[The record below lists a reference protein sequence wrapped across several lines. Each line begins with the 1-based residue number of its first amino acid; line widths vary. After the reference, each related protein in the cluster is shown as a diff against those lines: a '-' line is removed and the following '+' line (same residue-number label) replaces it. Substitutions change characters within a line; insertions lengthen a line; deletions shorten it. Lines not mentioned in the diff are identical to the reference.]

1 MSTQSSPPMDVKAG
15 RSNAWIWTLVRG
27 LLALALG
34 LFLLFSS
41 QTAPMA
47 IAYALAA
54 YAAVVGAIQTF
65 MSFLNRKAPGSTTD
79 RIRGLVGLIGGGA
92 VLLLAYFNVLS
103 PGASYTLLAVLLI
116 LFGGLGIFEVLF
128 DRGDQRFAFVPL
140 LINVLL
146 VALGVMVF
154 YSRSQGF
161 DLRLWAGIIMALI
174 GAGLI
179 AYGYF
184 WQKRNA

>member
-1 MSTQSSPPMDVKAG
+1 MTVQSSPPINVRSG

-41 QTAPMA
+41 QTAPIA
-47 IAYALAA
+47 LAYALAA
-54 YAAVVGAIQTF
+54 YATIVGAIQTF
-65 MSFLNRKAPGSTTD
+65 MSFLNRRAPGSTTD
-79 RIRGLVGLIGGGA
+79 RIRGLVGFIGGGA
-92 VLLLAYFNVLS
+92 LLLLAYFDVVTI
-103 PGASYTLLAVLLI
+103 GAAYTWLALLLI
-116 LFGGLGIFEVLF
+116 VFGGLGIFEALF
-128 DRGDQRFAFVPL
+128 DRGDRRFALVPL

-146 VALGVMVF
+146 VVLGVMVF
-154 YSRSQGF
+154 YSRSAGF
-161 DLRLWAGIIMALI
+161 DLRLWAGIILALI

-184 WQKRNA
+184 WQKRQA

>member
-1 MSTQSSPPMDVKAG
+1 MSTHSSPPMDVNAG
-15 RSNAWIWTLVRG
+15 RSNSWIWTLVRG

-41 QTAPMA
+41 QSAPIA

-54 YAAVVGAIQTF
+54 YATIMGAIQMF
-65 MSFLNRKAPGSTTD
+65 MSFLNRRAPGSTTD
-79 RIRGLVGLIGGGA
+79 RIRGLVGFIGGGA
-92 VLLLAYFNVLS
+92 LLLLAYFDVLTV
-103 PGASYTLLAVLLI
+103 GAAYTWLAVLLI
-116 LFGGLGIFEVLF
+116 VFGGLGIFEALF

-161 DLRLWAGIIMALI
+161 DLRLWAGLILALI